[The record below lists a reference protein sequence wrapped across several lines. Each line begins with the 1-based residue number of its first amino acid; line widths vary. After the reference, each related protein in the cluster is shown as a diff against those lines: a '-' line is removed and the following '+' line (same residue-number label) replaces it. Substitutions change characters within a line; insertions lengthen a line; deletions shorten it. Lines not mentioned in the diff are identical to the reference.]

1 MKYVRE
7 YTKKDG
13 SKVFHV
19 SIRQQGVEIAQKFLD
34 KDLAK
39 KFINHTLTDIDRE
52 KVGYTKNECF
62 RELARMYQNKVLPKH
77 KHEIIEVRMVN
88 KLIRDFK
95 LILNIKENDDKTPI
109 YLKDTDI
116 ANYVEDLELRLKPSS
131 IHKRVNR
138 IRQIYEYAI
147 DKKKMKIKNPAID
160 IVKPEA
166 LNDERDRRPSFDEL
180 KAIYKYGSSELWA
193 CVKIAIYT
201 CMRKAEWINR
211 DYSFEKKKNG
221 TLLVLK
227 NHKTDKYVG
236 TRKLPINDR
245 ALKLMM
251 RNDIPSYEALKSQWQ
266 RLMKKL
272 NIHDLRFHDMRHEG
286 ISRLFEKGWSIHEVA
301 LVSGHKDWK
310 MLKRY
315 TNLRPESLLGK
326 LN

>member
-1 MKYVRE
+1 MKYVKE

-19 SIRQQGVEIAQKFLD
+19 SIRLQGVEIAQKFFD

-39 KFINHTLTDIDRE
+39 KFISHTLTDIDRE

-62 RELARMYQNKVLPKH
+62 ETLARMYQNKVLPKH

-88 KLIRDFK
+88 KLIRDFRLLTNNK
-95 LILNIKENDDKTPI
+95 DGLL

>member
-1 MKYVRE
+1 MKYIKE

-19 SIRQQGVEIAQKFLD
+19 SIRLQGVEIAEKFFD

-52 KVGYTKNECF
+52 KIGYTKNECF
-62 RELARMYQNKVLPKH
+62 ETLARMYQNKVLPKH

-88 KLIRDFK
+88 KIIRDFRSQT
-95 LILNIKENDDKTPI
+95 NNNDGLL

-138 IRQIYEYAI
+138 IKQIYEYAI

-160 IVKPEA
+160 IAKPEA

-227 NHKTDKYVG
+227 HHKTDKYVG

-286 ISRLFEKGWSIHEVA
+286 ISRLFEKAWSIHEVA

-315 TNLRPESLLGK
+315 TNLRPESLLEK

>member
-62 RELARMYQNKVLPKH
+62 ETLARMYQNKVLPKH
-77 KHEIIEVRMVN
+77 KHEIGEVRMVN
-88 KLIRDFK
+88 KLIRDFRSQT
-95 LILNIKENDDKTPI
+95 NNNDGLL

-138 IRQIYEYAI
+138 IKQIYEYAI
-147 DKKKMKIKNPAID
+147 DKKKMKIKNPAIN
-160 IVKPEA
+160 IAKPEA

-266 RLMKKL
+266 RLMKKI

>member
-52 KVGYTKNECF
+52 KVGYTKDECF
-62 RELARMYQNKVLPKH
+62 ETLARMYQNKVLPKH

-88 KLIRDFK
+88 KLIRDFRLLTNNK
-95 LILNIKENDDKTPI
+95 DGLL

-147 DKKKMKIKNPAID
+147 DKKKMKIKNPATD

-180 KAIYKYGSSELWA
+180 KAIYKHGSSELWA

-227 NHKTDKYVG
+227 HHKTDKYVG

>member
-1 MKYVRE
+1 MKYIKE

-19 SIRQQGVEIAQKFLD
+19 SIRLQGVEIAEKFFD

-52 KVGYTKNECF
+52 KIGYTKNECF
-62 RELARMYQNKVLPKH
+62 ETLARMYQNKVLPKH

-88 KLIRDFK
+88 KIIRDFRSQT
-95 LILNIKENDDKTPI
+95 NNNDGLL

-138 IRQIYEYAI
+138 IKQIYEYAI

-160 IVKPEA
+160 IAKPEA

-227 NHKTDKYVG
+227 HHKTDKYVG

>member
-1 MKYVRE
+1 MKYIKE

-19 SIRQQGVEIAQKFLD
+19 SIRLQGVEIAEKFFD

-52 KVGYTKNECF
+52 KIGYTKNECF
-62 RELARMYQNKVLPKH
+62 ETLARMYQNKVLPKH

-88 KLIRDFK
+88 KIIRDFR
-95 LILNIKENDDKTPI
+95 LQTNNNNGLL

-138 IRQIYEYAI
+138 IKQIYEYAI

-160 IVKPEA
+160 IAKPEA

-227 NHKTDKYVG
+227 HHKTDKYVG

>member
-62 RELARMYQNKVLPKH
+62 ETLARMYQNKVLPKH

-88 KLIRDFK
+88 KLIRDFRLLTNNK
-95 LILNIKENDDKTPI
+95 DGLL

-138 IRQIYEYAI
+138 IKQIYEYAI